1 MDWILDSGDAA
12 GATMLRREIAAYLRR
27 HGEPDGDL
35 VGAELVIS
43 ELLANAVRHTAGPC
57 WVSVDWSKAEPILRA
72 CDLGEGFTLGAFQA
86 PDFES
91 VGGRGLYI
99 VSSLVLQLDVRKRVS
114 GTGSM
119 AEATLPIRR
128 VASVSIDPPRRRT
141 ASPLSLTEVKQEGAF
156 GRETFL
162 HAVTSQLAQVMELQ
176 MGPAA
181 DAVVAQVAVDVGSQ
195 MEAEYRI
202 AVGAAERLDTAALA
216 ECYVRLKNAIDGG
229 FVAVEVTPT
238 RIVLENDRCPFGDA
252 VKLSPSLCRM
262 TSAVFGGIA
271 AGNTDR
277 WADVTLEERIAVGDR
292 RCRVIV
298 ELDGADDP
306 PAPWVHRYT
315 PPR

>member
-27 HGEPDGDL
+27 HGEPDGDH

-43 ELLANAVRHTAGPC
+43 ELLANAVRHTAGLC
-57 WVSVDWSKAEPILRA
+57 WISVDWSKAEPILRA

-141 ASPLSLTEVKQEGAF
+141 ASPLSLPGHRRTGRRGRPTGA
-156 GRETFL
+156 
-162 HAVTSQLAQVMELQ
+162 
-176 MGPAA
+176 MGAPIHTAPLN
-181 DAVVAQVAVDVGSQ
+181 
-195 MEAEYRI
+195 EA
-202 AVGAAERLDTAALA
+202 
-216 ECYVRLKNAIDGG
+216 
-229 FVAVEVTPT
+229 
-238 RIVLENDRCPFGDA
+238 DRC
-252 VKLSPSLCRM
+252 
-262 TSAVFGGIA
+262 T
-271 AGNTDR
+271 
-277 WADVTLEERIAVGDR
+277 TL
-292 RCRVIV
+292 
-298 ELDGADDP
+298 P
-306 PAPWVHRYT
+306 PWP
-315 PPR
+315 